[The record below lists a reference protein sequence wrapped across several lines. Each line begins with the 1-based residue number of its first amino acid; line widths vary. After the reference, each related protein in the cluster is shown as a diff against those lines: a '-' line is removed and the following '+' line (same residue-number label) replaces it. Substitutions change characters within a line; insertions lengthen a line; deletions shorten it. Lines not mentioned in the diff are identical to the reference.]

1 MKIDHLIV
9 MANQIGDFF
18 RSYPDQDYAQK
29 EIATH
34 LRKFWAPD
42 MRELIKDLV
51 ESKNQMIFIAMLQ
64 KQLENICRLFSQQ
77 NEIKFIFR
85 SLPCP

>member
-18 RSYPDQDYAQK
+18 RSYPDQDYAQQ

-34 LRKFWAPD
+34 LRKFWAPV

-51 ESKNQMIFIAMLQ
+51 ESKKSNDLHRNVAEAIRKYL
-64 KQLENICRLFSQQ
+64 
-77 NEIKFIFR
+77 
-85 SLPCP
+85 

>member
-42 MRELIKDLV
+42 MRNLIKEMV
-51 ESKNQMIFIAMLQ
+51 EKNTPELQ
-64 KQLENICRLFSQQ
+64 DHVAEA
-77 NEIKFIFR
+77 IKKY
-85 SLPCP
+85 L

>member
-1 MKIDHLIV
+1 MNNDHLIV

-18 RSYPDQDYAQK
+18 KSYPDQEYAKK

-42 MRELIKDLV
+42 MRNLIKEMV
-51 ESKNQMIFIAMLQ
+51 EKNTPELQ
-64 KQLENICRLFSQQ
+64 DHVAEA
-77 NEIKFIFR
+77 IKKY
-85 SLPCP
+85 L

>member
-18 RSYPDQDYAQK
+18 ESYPDQDYAQQ

-34 LRKFWAPD
+34 LRKFWAPV

-51 ESKNQMIFIAMLQ
+51 ESKKSNDLHRNVAEAIRKYL
-64 KQLENICRLFSQQ
+64 
-77 NEIKFIFR
+77 
-85 SLPCP
+85 

>member
-18 RSYPDQDYAQK
+18 ESYPDQDYAQQ

-34 LRKFWAPD
+34 LRKFWAPV

-51 ESKNQMIFIAMLQ
+51 ESKKSNDLHSDVAEAIRKYL
-64 KQLENICRLFSQQ
+64 
-77 NEIKFIFR
+77 
-85 SLPCP
+85 

>member
-18 RSYPDQDYAQK
+18 KSYPDQDYAQK

-42 MRELIKDLV
+42 MLELIKDLV
-51 ESKNQMIFIAMLQ
+51 ESKKSNDLHSDVAEAIRKYL
-64 KQLENICRLFSQQ
+64 
-77 NEIKFIFR
+77 
-85 SLPCP
+85 

>member
-18 RSYPDQDYAQK
+18 RSYPDQDYAQQ

-34 LRKFWAPD
+34 LRKFWAPV

-51 ESKNQMIFIAMLQ
+51 ESKKSNDLHSDVAEAIRKYL
-64 KQLENICRLFSQQ
+64 
-77 NEIKFIFR
+77 
-85 SLPCP
+85 

>member
-18 RSYPDQDYAQK
+18 KSYPDQDYAQK

-51 ESKNQMIFIAMLQ
+51 ESK
-64 KQLENICRLFSQQ
+64 K
-77 NEIKFIFR
+77 IK
-85 SLPCP
+85 

>member
-18 RSYPDQDYAQK
+18 RSYPHQDYAQK

-51 ESKNQMIFIAMLQ
+51 ESKKSNDLHSDVAEAIRKYL
-64 KQLENICRLFSQQ
+64 
-77 NEIKFIFR
+77 
-85 SLPCP
+85 

>member
-1 MKIDHLIV
+1 MKTDHLIV

-51 ESKNQMIFIAMLQ
+51 ESKKSNDLHRDVAEAIRKYL
-64 KQLENICRLFSQQ
+64 
-77 NEIKFIFR
+77 
-85 SLPCP
+85 

>member
-1 MKIDHLIV
+1 MKNDHLIV

-18 RSYPDQDYAQK
+18 KSYPDQEYAQK

-42 MRELIKDLV
+42 MRNLIKEMV
-51 ESKNQMIFIAMLQ
+51 EKNTPELQ
-64 KQLENICRLFSQQ
+64 DHVAEA
-77 NEIKFIFR
+77 IKKY
-85 SLPCP
+85 L

>member
-9 MANQIGDFF
+9 MANQIGYFF

-51 ESKNQMIFIAMLQ
+51 
-64 KQLENICRLFSQQ
+64 
-77 NEIKFIFR
+77 
-85 SLPCP
+85 

>member
-1 MKIDHLIV
+1 MKIDLLIV

-51 ESKNQMIFIAMLQ
+51 ESKKSNDLHSDVAEAIRKYL
-64 KQLENICRLFSQQ
+64 
-77 NEIKFIFR
+77 
-85 SLPCP
+85 